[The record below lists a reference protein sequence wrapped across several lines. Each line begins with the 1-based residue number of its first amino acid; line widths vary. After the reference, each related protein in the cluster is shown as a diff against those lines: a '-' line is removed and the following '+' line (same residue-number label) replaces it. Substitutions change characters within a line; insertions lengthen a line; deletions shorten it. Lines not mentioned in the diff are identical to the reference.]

1 MEILYMEKVVM
12 TKLKGEDGDDILVGG
27 LGKDDLYGG
36 KGNDVFRLTL
46 GSGYDKIRDFKKGE
60 DKVDIGSLDM
70 NEIGV
75 FDSGKNLKVY
85 LDKEKSD
92 LLAIVYGYNL
102 SDIELSDIIF

>member
-1 MEILYMEKVVM
+1 M
-12 TKLKGEDGDDILVGG
+12 VGG
-27 LGKDDLYGG
+27 TGKDNLYGG
-36 KGNDVFRLTL
+36 SGNDVFRVTL

-60 DKVDIGSLDM
+60 DKVDILSLDM
-70 NEIGV
+70 NDIGV

-85 LDKEKSD
+85 ADKEKSD

>member
-1 MEILYMEKVVM
+1 M
-12 TKLKGEDGDDILVGG
+12 VGG
-27 LGKDDLYGG
+27 TGKDNLYGG
-36 KGNDVFRLTL
+36 SGNDVFRITQ

-75 FDSGKNLKVY
+75 FDSGKNIKVY
-85 LDKEKSD
+85 LDEEKSD

-102 SDIELSDIIF
+102 SDVELSDIIF

>member
-1 MEILYMEKVVM
+1 
-12 TKLKGEDGDDILVGG
+12 
-27 LGKDDLYGG
+27 
-36 KGNDVFRLTL
+36 
-46 GSGYDKIRDFKKGE
+46 
-60 DKVDIGSLDM
+60 M

-85 LDKEKSD
+85 RDKEKSD